1 MRLVRGEVCEVRLV
15 RGEAALMS
23 PFSPIP
29 SIVCLTSTVGLM
41 CQTFLYDLLQCLIPQ
56 SHQ

>member
-1 MRLVRGEVCEVRLV
+1 MRLV

-29 SIVCLTSTVGLM
+29 SIVCLTSTVGLVCQTSLM
-41 CQTFLYDLLQCLIPQ
+41 CQTFLYDLLQYLIPQ